1 MLNMATDNNEKIIA
15 QLLNENER
23 QQEQIRQLQEILIPP
38 FVIPENWGLTKT
50 QKRTLSILLSTNF
63 ITKERLFAGLYGD
76 RLDPPDKEAV
86 GALVCLLRRKLAP
99 FGIVIT
105 NIWGEEYSL
114 ENRTELA
121 KQLNQFAGDAA

>member
-1 MLNMATDNNEKIIA
+1 MLNMATDNNDKIIA

-50 QKRTLSILLSTNF
+50 QKRLLSILLSTNF